1 MKVLKRDQVTEV
13 VTKRTV
19 FHSIKY
25 KGIKYSRVLRTKVEI
40 PYMDDDIIVQKPKID
55 WREFTDANTVAPV
68 DKALSKELEKEYQ
81 TLSTREKNG
90 DV

>member
-1 MKVLKRDQVTEV
+1 MKVLNRSQVTEV

-40 PYMDDDIIVQKPKID
+40 PYMDDNIIVQKPKID
-55 WREFTDANTVAPV
+55 WREYTDTNTVAPV
-68 DKALSKELEKEYQ
+68 DKALSKELEEHYQ
-81 TLSTREKNG
+81 ALSIREKNG